1 MQVPQYYKQM
11 VYTPYDTH
19 MAEHAYTPLV
29 CSHALRRGPEDQPGV
44 PEEARPKSAAPTARS
59 PSPAAKPG
67 KKAPSRKQSRVTRAK
82 GAPEA
87 APKPTPA
94 ATPTAVK
101 RQREPPP
108 PAAAIDPQVTPPE
121 QIFRP
126 VEYPRLHVMNPAPGL
141 QTYLPSV
148 YYSEIDVERGL
159 VPIATE
165 TMDMWAVR
173 TLRGGAGATGAGG
186 KQAPESERRPGQK
199 EAKYVDHEDVVRGTQ
214 TLREFG
220 RSSVAGSLPS
230 LASFA
235 QGSPS
240 AQTRW

>member
-1 MQVPQYYKQM
+1 MPQYYKQM
-11 VYTPYDTH
+11 AYAPYDTH

-29 CSHALRRGPEDQPGV
+29 CSHELRRGPEEQPGSA
-44 PEEARPKSAAPTARS
+44 PEETRPKSAAPTARS
-59 PSPAAKPG
+59 PSPAG
-67 KKAPSRKQSRVTRAK
+67 KTSRK
-82 GAPEA
+82 GAPARKPSKPARGKGAKAETA
-87 APKPTPA
+87 APDVALA
-94 ATPTAVK
+94 AAAAAKAVV

-108 PAAAIDPQVTPPE
+108 PAAAIDPQVTPPD

-148 YYSEIDVERGL
+148 YYSEIDVDRGL

-173 TLRGGAGATGAGG
+173 TLRSGAAGKQGGA
-186 KQAPESERRPGQK
+186 ESERRPGQK
-199 EAKYVDHEDVVRGTQ
+199 EAKYVDHEDVVRSTQ
-214 TLREFG
+214 TWREFG

-235 QGSPS
+235 QGSSS
-240 AQTRW
+240 AQSRW